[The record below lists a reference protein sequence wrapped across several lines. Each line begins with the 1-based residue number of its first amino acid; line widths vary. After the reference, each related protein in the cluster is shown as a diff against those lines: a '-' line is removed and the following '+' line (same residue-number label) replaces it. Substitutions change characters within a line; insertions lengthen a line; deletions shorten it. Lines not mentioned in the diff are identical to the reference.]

1 MSAPAAAAPVDAIG
15 KRRRKAPK
23 ALIAILAFLIPVL
36 LLGGATAGHFL
47 GWFTIPF
54 LPKPPAKAAAAKADE
69 KKETEAAEPKPE
81 EAAPKPAA
89 EAPKPAPPA
98 VKPPEPAKQNTI
110 DREKG
115 AEAIAEVWGGLKGP
129 QLAEISAEY
138 APGDLARIVSKMD
151 ARKAAE
157 LLAALDPERAGAV
170 SREIERQASIVP
182 PEGS

>member
-1 MSAPAAAAPVDAIG
+1 MSAAAAPADAKA
-15 KRRRKAPK
+15 KRKRKAPK
-23 ALIAILAFLIPVL
+23 ALIAVFAFLIPVL

-54 LPKPPAKAAAAKADE
+54 LPKPPAKAAAAQAED
-69 KKETEAAEPKPE
+69 KKEEEAEPKAE
-81 EAAPKPAA
+81 EEAPKPAA

-98 VKPPEPAKQNTI
+98 ARAPQPTPQNTI

-115 AEAIAEVWGGLKGP
+115 AEAIAEVWGGLKGA
-129 QLAEISAEY
+129 QLAEISANY
-138 APGDLARIVSKMD
+138 APGDLARIISKMD

-157 LLAALDPERAGAV
+157 LLAALEPERAGAV

>member
-1 MSAPAAAAPVDAIG
+1 MSAAAAPADAKA
-15 KRRRKAPK
+15 KRKRKAPK
-23 ALIAILAFLIPVL
+23 ALIAVFAFLIPVL

-54 LPKPPAKAAAAKADE
+54 LPKPPAKAAAAQAED
-69 KKETEAAEPKPE
+69 KKEEEAKPPE
-81 EAAPKPAA
+81 EAPKPAA
-89 EAPKPAPPA
+89 EAPRPAPAAARPPQPA
-98 VKPPEPAKQNTI
+98 RQNTI

-115 AEAIAEVWGGLKGP
+115 AEAIAEVWGGLKGA
-129 QLAEISAEY
+129 QLAEISANY
-138 APGDLARIVSKMD
+138 APGDLARIISKMD